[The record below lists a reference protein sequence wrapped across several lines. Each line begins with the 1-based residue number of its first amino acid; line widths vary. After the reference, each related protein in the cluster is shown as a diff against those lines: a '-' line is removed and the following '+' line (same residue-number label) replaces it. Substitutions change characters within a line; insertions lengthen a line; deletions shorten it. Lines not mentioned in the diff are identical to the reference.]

1 MVERAA
7 CHLQLH
13 FPKPRMDPGTDRVT
27 AHPNVYWTP
36 APTELPAHS
45 VDQIRCGAA
54 PDARTNSK
62 IHWKHSAER
71 NYKGEA
77 RQLRPVLACKPVSK

>member
-1 MVERAA
+1 MNSSRVRNAMVERAA

-13 FPKPRMDPGTDRVT
+13 FLKPRMDPGTDRVT
-27 AHPNVYWTP
+27 AH
-36 APTELPAHS
+36 S
-45 VDQIRCGAA
+45 VDQLRCGAA

-77 RQLRPVLACKPVSK
+77 RQLRPVLAYKPVSK